1 MNKAFRVLYALT
13 AWLFLAGLVVQI
25 FLIGVY
31 LFSDWSALETHRS
44 LGWVLHLSPLVV
56 LLFAF
61 LARAGRR
68 HWLWALAL
76 TAVVLVVPFL
86 PGLQNSQPML
96 AALHPLGAVVGFVLA
111 CVVAWN
117 SYVALRLP
125 TTTPTATAG

>member
-1 MNKAFRVLYALT
+1 VFRVLYALT
-13 AWLFLAGLVVQI
+13 AWLFLAGLVIQI

-31 LFSDWSALETHRS
+31 LFSDRSALSAHQG
-44 LGWVLHLSPLVV
+44 LGWVLHLAPLVV

-76 TAVVLVVPFL
+76 TVVVLIVPIL
-86 PGLQNSQPML
+86 AAIKDSVPVA
-96 AALHPLGAVVGFVLA
+96 AALHPLAAVVAFALA

-117 SYVALRLP
+117 SYAALRLP
-125 TTTPTATAG
+125 DETTPAG